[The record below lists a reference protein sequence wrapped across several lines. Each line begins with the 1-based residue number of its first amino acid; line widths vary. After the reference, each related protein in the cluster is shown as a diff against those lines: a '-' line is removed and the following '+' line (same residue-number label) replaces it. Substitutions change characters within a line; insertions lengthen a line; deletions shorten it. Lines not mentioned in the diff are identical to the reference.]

1 MKKNKQYKEAFLLN
15 YVMLFITILSTA
27 SIYGQV
33 KVDFKP
39 RQSVKAPIPYTNVKN
54 YKVQGDFLMLGN
66 TSMTLV
72 NYALEKDNSSNLMRY
87 VDVDGDGNTINS
99 SSADLVLPGGEC
111 TEILYA
117 GLYWSG
123 RAHDGG
129 SSAHEFTVNNT
140 VTREVYDGDIKVTGG
155 NFSNYGINLSKS
167 REGSSRNYYT
177 RYQIDFKGTTTI
189 IDFTSSG
196 VFLWENGS
204 WRALPSWI
212 TNPSFSIKSAQLQQ
226 SLVIRSGSSTLTIKT
241 LFSNSATN
249 GNSSSYTNN
258 NNYMIMDFSG
268 EAEVQESKSLDKRKV
283 KLKVKDK
290 SYIDVVANDSDIY
303 YPSDKDGNMYSAY
316 ADVTDYVRQ
325 NGASTYTVADLAVIE
340 GNGGGTGFYGGWGMV
355 IIYKNAAM
363 KWRDITVFDGHAY
376 VAGGTYK
383 YELPISGFKASQY
396 GNVNV
401 TLGMMAGE
409 GDRTIAGDYFEIKR
423 GNNYDRLS
431 HGGNTTGNFF
441 NSSIAVGNTDRNPSL
456 INNTGFDIAK
466 FDLDNSNNK
475 YIGNNATNATFRYGS
490 TQDTYVI
497 YNIVFAVDAYVPEI
511 IGENKAM
518 AVDGMTPTNN
528 GTINPGQKF
537 GFELDVFNKGTEE
550 VNNSKIEIPVPAN
563 LHYAG
568 ADVQSGFPAGGSVKW
583 IPPVGGIN
591 DATKTAGGTIVW
603 DIGKLP
609 LDQKADKNTILA
621 KLKYYFKVSDN
632 CVLLSTNVCGLE
644 VRINGKIS
652 GVGATSKIEVGSD
665 LVRDYGSGV
674 CAGPVY
680 DDFMST
686 ITLGV
691 DFLQNCNPP
700 VDNGV
705 MQFKAF
711 CSVPVG
717 GFSRNEIDSAY
728 PQGTKFYSKV
738 PTSYSSND
746 GLVVG
751 NFPINTDG
759 SKKMYYVMTPDMKD
773 GCYAKLEISV
783 DKVVTEPTVKN
794 VEICYGETVNIENK
808 LSSTG
813 VANQYQLIYFDSN
826 KKQIDIPNPTEAG
839 TYKYFVAEGKD
850 GCFGPQKEFTITI
863 TALPTVSKD
872 LKDIVICENFDSSAI
887 TVTTDAIN
895 YSWEYSATGT
905 TVWSKLDNA
914 SFSNVV
920 ILNGKSI
927 KISHATKAIDGVRIR
942 LNVTNNKCSDQS
954 NDFII
959 KVNDCSAVTN
969 PMLLNQGINK

>member
-1 MKKNKQYKEAFLLN
+1 MKNFKASLLT
-15 YVMLFITILSTA
+15 VLTLSMVLLLTTSTFA
-27 SIYGQV
+27 QI
-33 KVDFKP
+33 KVGFKP
-39 RQSVKAPIPYTNVKN
+39 RQSTKAPIPYTNVKN

-87 VDVDGDGNTINS
+87 VDVDNDRNTVNS
-99 SSADLVLPGGEC
+99 SSADLVLPGGDC
-111 TEILYA
+111 TEIVYA

-123 RAHDGG
+123 RAHNGG
-129 SSAHEFTVNNT
+129 SSAQTFTVKNT
-140 VTREVYDGDIKVTGG
+140 VTEERNDGDLRVTG
-155 NFSNYGINLSKS
+155 NNYNNYGIKLTKS

-177 RYQIDFKGTTTI
+177 RYQIDFKETITT
-189 IDFTSSG
+189 IDFTPDG
-196 VFLWENGS
+196 VFLWENRN
-204 WRALPSWI
+204 WRVLPAWI
-212 TNPSFSIKSAQLQQ
+212 TNPDRTTKSAQLQQ
-226 SLVIRSGSSTLTIKT
+226 PLVIRSGSSTLTIKT

-249 GNSSSYTNN
+249 GRESSYTNN
-258 NNYMIMDFSG
+258 NNYIIMDFSG
-268 EAEVQESKSLDKRKV
+268 EIEVEKDKLLDKRKV
-283 KLKVKDK
+283 KLKKGTNA
-290 SYIDVVANDSDIY
+290 YINVEASSSDIY

-316 ADVTDYVRQ
+316 ADITDYVRQ
-325 NGASTYTVADLAVIE
+325 NGAGSYTVADLAVIE

-409 GDRTIAGDYFEIKR
+409 GDRKITGDYFEIKR

-431 HGGNTTGNFF
+431 HEGNTTDNFF
-441 NSSIAVGNTDRNPSL
+441 NSSIQVGGTSRNPDL
-456 INNTGFDIAK
+456 VNNTGFDIAK

-537 GFELDVFNKGTEE
+537 GFELDVFNKGTEA

-563 LHYAG
+563 LHFAG
-568 ADVQSGFPAGGSVKW
+568 ADVQGGFPAGGSVKW
-583 IPPVGGIN
+583 IPPTGGTN
-591 DATKTAGGTIVW
+591 DPTKTAGGTIVW

-652 GVGATSKIEVGSD
+652 GVGATSQEKVGSD
-665 LVRDYGSGV
+665 LVRDYGSGA

-700 VDNGV
+700 VEDGV

-711 CSVPVG
+711 CSVPAN
-717 GFSRNEIDSAY
+717 GFNRAEIVSTY
-728 PQGTKFYSKV
+728 PQGTKFYSTV

-746 GLVVG
+746 GLVNG
-751 NFPINTDG
+751 NFPVNANG

-773 GCYAKLEISV
+773 GCYARLEISV

-794 VEICYGETVNIENK
+794 VEICYGETITLENK
-808 LSSTG
+808 LSATG
-813 VANQYQLIYFDSN
+813 VTNQYQLIYFDSN
-826 KKQIDIPNPTEAG
+826 KRQIDGVPNPTEVG
-839 TYKYFVAEGKD
+839 THKYFVAEGKD
-850 GCFGPQKEFTITI
+850 GCFGSQKEFTITI

-872 LKDIVICENFDSSAI
+872 LKDIVICENFDSSTI
-887 TVTTDAIN
+887 TVTTNAVN
-895 YSWEYSATGT
+895 YNWEYTTTGT
-905 TVWSKLDNA
+905 TKWNKLDNT

-920 ILNGKSI
+920 ILQGKSI
-927 KISHATKAIDGVRIR
+927 RVSHATKAIDGIRIR
-942 LNVTNNKCSDQS
+942 LNVDNGSCSDVS
-954 NDFII
+954 NEFEI
-959 KVNDCSAVTN
+959 KVEDCSAVTN
-969 PMLLNQGINK
+969 PMLLNQGMTN